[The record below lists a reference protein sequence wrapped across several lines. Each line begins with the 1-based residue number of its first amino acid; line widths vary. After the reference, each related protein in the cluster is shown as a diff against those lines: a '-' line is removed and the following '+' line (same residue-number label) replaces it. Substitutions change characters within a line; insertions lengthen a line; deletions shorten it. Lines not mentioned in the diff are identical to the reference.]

1 MVTILRKT
9 LKGKIMATKQGERD
23 LKKVSINLPSDTL
36 DAVSKIAEH
45 RNLTMTDA
53 ICRAVATESYV
64 EDEMKNGGT
73 ILVKKPD
80 GTYKEVVFR

>member
-1 MVTILRKT
+1 MT
-9 LKGKIMATKQGERD
+9 TKQREKD
-23 LKKVSINLPSDTL
+23 LQKVSIDLPSDTL
-36 DAVSKIAEH
+36 DAIRRIAEH

-64 EDEMKNGGT
+64 EDETNNGGT

-80 GTYKEVVFR
+80 GTYKEVIFR